1 MRREHRDIRP
11 ETYKDIETD
20 SMLHRYRLGD
30 KEAKTHTHAE
40 EHTKNETEAQIYIV
54 RDPTTK
60 TWEPDTSTMTNT
72 IEEISFRSGNRHKD
86 RQDKPRNNGDIVTQ

>member
-20 SMLHRYRLGD
+20 SMLRRYRLGD

-40 EHTKNETEAQIYIV
+40 EHTKNETEA
-54 RDPTTK
+54 
-60 TWEPDTSTMTNT
+60 
-72 IEEISFRSGNRHKD
+72 
-86 RQDKPRNNGDIVTQ
+86 